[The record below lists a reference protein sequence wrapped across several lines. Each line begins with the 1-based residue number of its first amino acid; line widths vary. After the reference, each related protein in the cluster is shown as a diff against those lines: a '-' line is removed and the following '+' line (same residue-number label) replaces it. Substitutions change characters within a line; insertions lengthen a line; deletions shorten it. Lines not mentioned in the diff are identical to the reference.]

1 MLTIAGATVIRRIT
15 IAMTMF
21 AEALALVRA
30 AQLTQGEQEPVDV
43 IIVGAGIAGLST
55 ALEAANSPSH
65 IAYDR
70 LLLSEHTSADP
81 RSR

>member
-43 IIVGAGIAGLST
+43 IIVGV
-55 ALEAANSPSH
+55 ALPVSAP
-65 IAYDR
+65 R
-70 LLLSEHTSADP
+70 LKQRIRHLT
-81 RSR
+81 